1 MATTDQWGH
10 TTYSDYELKIM
21 RQREAETAAKR
32 QSEESAQRVAKQLAD
47 AQTTAAEANKTYTD
61 ALASLNRTL
70 TQKAAAQLKA
80 RSGGGAKTLPTAAEL
95 QANHPDWTSADISEY
110 LRQGQY
116 LDPQEQMALS
126 WWTEQDVGYRTANKE
141 ARQDRAMMLA
151 ELETYKAGFNESWM
165 GAALGRE
172 KMAWDAKVN
181 QTMQQIREQYASMG
195 RVASPLVMAEVG
207 RRMTAQA
214 AEALQLKRYQLEQER
229 DQRKQ
234 FYLTSM
240 NNVLSNTE
248 RQTIDPAAAAAMM
261 QAMGQ
266 GAATVTPATS

>member
-1 MATTDQWGH
+1 MTMLRALMEEDQ
-10 TTYSDYELKIM
+10 
-21 RQREAETAAKR
+21 RAN
-32 QSEESAQRVAKQLAD
+32 D
-47 AQTTAAEANKTYTD
+47 AQTQARLKQFAQDEQTRAATAVANRTAAAAETSAIANATYTN
-61 ALASLNRTL
+61 ALAGLNRTL

-80 RSGGGAKTLPTAAEL
+80 RSGCGASTLPTAAEL

-266 GAATVTPATS
+266 GAATVTPATI